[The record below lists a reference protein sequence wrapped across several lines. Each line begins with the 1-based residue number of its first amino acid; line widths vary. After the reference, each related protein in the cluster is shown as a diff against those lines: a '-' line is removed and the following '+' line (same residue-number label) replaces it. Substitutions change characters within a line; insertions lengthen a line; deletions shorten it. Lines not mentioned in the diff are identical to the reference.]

1 MRSRTPR
8 ADRVEEDSTACD
20 RVADSLSE
28 FLDGELAPGI
38 ARAVAVHL
46 SRCPACAAL
55 AAELAL
61 TVAALHR
68 ISPARGVT
76 LGWLA
81 GPFLCGPGH
90 RPALPRFPAAH
101 PSPGDES

>member
-1 MRSRTPR
+1 MPR
-8 ADRVEEDSTACD
+8 ASRVEEDSTACD
-20 RVADSLSE
+20 QVADCMSE
-28 FLDGELAPGI
+28 FLDGELAPAL
-38 ARAVAVHL
+38 ARTVAVHL

-81 GPFLCGPGH
+81 GPFSCGPVH
-90 RPALPRFPAAH
+90 RPAPSRFPAAH